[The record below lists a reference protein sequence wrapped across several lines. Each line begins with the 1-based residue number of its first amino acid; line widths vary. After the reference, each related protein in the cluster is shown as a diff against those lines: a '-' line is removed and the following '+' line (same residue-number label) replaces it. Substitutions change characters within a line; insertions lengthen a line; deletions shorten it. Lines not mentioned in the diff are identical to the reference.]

1 MARSHGYRRKT
12 RSVLHQPKGMRTLAP
27 FLQVY
32 HEGDEVVIDIDPA
45 QVKGMPHRR
54 FQGKIGRIDEVHR
67 RSLSVNVKQGNKM
80 KKVIAR
86 LEHIKPHL
94 R

>member
-1 MARSHGYRRKT
+1 
-12 RSVLHQPKGMRTLAP
+12 MRTLAP

-32 HEGDEVVIDIDPA
+32 KEGDEVVIDIDPA

-54 FQGKIGRIDEVHR
+54 FQGKIGKIDEVQR
-67 RSLSVNVKQGNKM
+67 RSLTISVPQGGKM

-94 R
+94 GAPSNA

>member
-12 RSVLHQPKGMRTLAP
+12 RSLLRRPKGMRTLAP

-54 FQGKIGRIDEVHR
+54 FQGKIGKIDEVHR
-67 RSLSVNVKQGNKM
+67 RSLTVNVRQGSKT
-80 KKVIAR
+80 KKIIAR
-86 LEHIKPHL
+86 LEHIKPHQ